1 MSVSS
6 VAAMDGR
13 EKRRVLFVH
22 IIARA
27 AKRRGWIHVA
37 VLVL

>member
-6 VAAMDGR
+6 VAADLWR
-13 EKRRVLFVH
+13 ENRRVLFVH

-27 AKRRGWIHVA
+27 AKRRGWIHLA